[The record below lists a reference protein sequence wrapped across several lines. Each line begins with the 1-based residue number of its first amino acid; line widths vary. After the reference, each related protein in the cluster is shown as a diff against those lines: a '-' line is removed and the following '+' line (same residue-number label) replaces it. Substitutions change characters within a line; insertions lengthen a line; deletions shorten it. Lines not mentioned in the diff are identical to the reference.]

1 MGHHEWLITDIYIYI
16 DEYGLYYNHDISGF
30 NWFYIGYLNVT
41 LWLFNIAVEI
51 AHL

>member
-1 MGHHEWLITDIYIYI
+1 MVDHRYIYI